1 MKVKNLWAGVITIKG
16 IDKVV
21 LLRDVSFG
29 KKVIKLALNN
39 LDDEYRCIFT
49 NKSIWIKKQELLP
62 LTFFLDVEEAKKTMR
77 TKELRKLYKEKEEL
91 IKSQMVKRLK
101 APMGFTAKQ

>member
-29 KKVIKLALNN
+29 KSN
-39 LDDEYRCIFT
+39 
-49 NKSIWIKKQELLP
+49 
-62 LTFFLDVEEAKKTMR
+62 
-77 TKELRKLYKEKEEL
+77 
-91 IKSQMVKRLK
+91 
-101 APMGFTAKQ
+101 